1 MARKSNSPETKSST
15 SHKNKRTRNA
25 LLFILIIV
33 TIVIVSR
40 PGVFTVQPVDAIPEG
55 MTFIYVLRQTD
66 QPLYTSF
73 DPECFYS
80 PTSVSLICNA
90 MLKSDLENLSRR
102 IILKLPY
109 NHSAYLKGSNGI
121 EPGYI
126 ED

>member
-1 MARKSNSPETKSST
+1 MARKSNSPEIKLSPSQ
-15 SHKNKRTRNA
+15 KKKRTRYA
-25 LLFILIIV
+25 LLFLLILILV
-33 TIVIVSR
+33 VVELR
-40 PGVFTVQPVDAIPEG
+40 PGVYTVQPVDAIPEG
-55 MTFIYVLRQTD
+55 MTFIYVLRQAD

-90 MLKSDLENLSRR
+90 MLKSDLENLSGR